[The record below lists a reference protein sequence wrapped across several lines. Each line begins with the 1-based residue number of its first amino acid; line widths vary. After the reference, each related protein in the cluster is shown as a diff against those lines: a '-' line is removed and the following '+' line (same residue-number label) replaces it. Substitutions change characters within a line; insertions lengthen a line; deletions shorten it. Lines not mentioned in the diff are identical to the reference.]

1 VKARSPRAVASGAS
15 PPLAVVIPARNEA
28 GRLPSLLADLAGAP
42 ALVREIWVVD
52 GGSGD
57 GTASVAA
64 LAGARLLRAS
74 PNRGAQLGQGIAA
87 STAPW
92 LLLLH
97 ADGRLPAGW
106 SAAVARAIADGP
118 GRCWAFQLAIAGAG
132 PALRL
137 VEALVALR
145 TRVFHLPYG
154 DQGLLV
160 HRQDL
165 QRVGGVAPIPLMED
179 LDLACRLRA
188 VMPVRV
194 LPGRYR
200 VDGRRWRRL
209 GVARV
214 CWSNARLR
222 RAWRRG
228 EDPWRLAERYGAY
241 QKAQR
246 RWPGSNSQ
254 P

>member
-1 VKARSPRAVASGAS
+1 MRAP
-15 PPLAVVIPARNEA
+15 PPLAVVIPARDEA
-28 GRLPSLLADLAGAP
+28 RRLPLLLADLARAP

-57 GTASVAA
+57 GTARVAA
-64 LAGARLLRAS
+64 LAGARLLRAA

-97 ADGRLPAGW
+97 ADGRLPEGW
-106 SAAVARAIADGP
+106 PAAVTRAIAAGP
-118 GRCWAFQLAIAGAG
+118 DRCWAFSLAITGAS

-137 VEALVALR
+137 VEALVACR
-145 TRVFHLPYG
+145 TRLFQLPYG

-160 HRQDL
+160 ERQAL
-165 QRVGGVAPIPLMED
+165 ARVGGVAPIPLMED
-179 LDLACRLRA
+179 LDLVTRLRA
-188 VMPVRV
+188 VMPIRL

-209 GVARV
+209 GVLRV
-214 CWSNARLR
+214 SWSNARLR

-246 RWPGSNSQ
+246 RCRGSSSQ